1 MSSGNE
7 YANDGA
13 LLIHEAFPKCKD
25 EPDIER
31 GGFAPEA
38 QDGGCAPEDPIKSET
53 EQDQEDD
60 PQTKVLRDCQRICDI
75 YGGPAQYTKVL
86 V

>member
-1 MSSGNE
+1 MSSGDE
-7 YANDGA
+7 YADDGA

-25 EPDIER
+25 EPDTER

-38 QDGGCAPEDPIKSET
+38 PDGGCAPEDPIKSES

-60 PQTKVLRDCQRICDI
+60 PKTKVLR
-75 YGGPAQYTKVL
+75 
-86 V
+86 